1 MATYQIIDES
11 SLSAIVQNVAAMVS
25 YPVPADPAGST
36 DPAVI
41 QMVQAVNMA
50 GIELLSM
57 YDWQQLI
64 KYCNLPIQ
72 ADPLVPQ
79 QKERA
84 FDLPEDF
91 YDWIDQ
97 TNWNGTN
104 QFPSLGPVSPQ
115 MWQQLLIRTTLP
127 TLSFYWQV
135 RDNKIYVLAPPVDE
149 QTMKFYYL
157 SAAWVRDADTEDT
170 YKNRMTKNGDIAL
183 LDAPMLTYYARAKWL
198 EMKGLDSSAAMR
210 DFHVMYQNRQAAKK
224 GAAVLSMARDFRIP
238 YIQPLTNTP
247 DTGYGGMT

>member
-1 MATYQIIDES
+1 MAEYQIIDDT
-11 SLSAIVQNVAAMVS
+11 SLSAIVQNVAAMVG
-25 YPVPADPAGST
+25 YPPPADPAGST

-41 QMVQAVNMA
+41 QMVQAANMA
-50 GIELLSM
+50 GTELLSM
-57 YDWQQLI
+57 YDWQELI
-64 KYCNLPIQ
+64 KYYDIPIYSDYNTQ
-72 ADPLVPQ
+72 RE
-79 QKERA
+79 KA
-84 FDLPEDF
+84 FDLPVDF

-97 TNWNGTN
+97 TNWNATT

-115 MWQQLLIRTTLP
+115 MWQQLLIRLTLP

-135 RDNKIYVLAPPVDE
+135 RDNKIYVLAPPNSP
-149 QTMKFYYL
+149 QTMKFFYL
-157 SAAWVRDADTEDT
+157 SNAWVRDQDNSDL
-170 YKNRMTKNGDIAL
+170 YKNRMTKNGDVAL
-183 LDAPMLTYYARAKWL
+183 LDATLMILYTRVKWL

-210 DFHVMYQNRQAAKK
+210 DFQIAYENRKASEK